1 MGRERTKEQVGG
13 RRREGWERRKK
24 TGGGRW
30 RSEEE
35 EEALTYREK
44 VCTDIVSS
52 EDGEGGRRKKQVGG
66 RWMRKHTRI
75 ENRTDTDIVSSYF
88 S

>member
-52 EDGEGGRRKKQVGG
+52 
-66 RWMRKHTRI
+66 H
-75 ENRTDTDIVSSYF
+75 F